1 MAYCQLPMET
11 GWNTME
17 PREGNVWTSLNMAP
31 SQRITLESP
40 MNLTTGL
47 WELLAKIRWALPEIS
62 RYSTSVSR
70 NHGWSDWWE

>member
-11 GWNTME
+11 GWNTIE

-40 MNLTTGL
+40 MNLVKHINSSPLKRTGYQRDCIGL
-47 WELLAKIRWALPEIS
+47 HMQLLNVDLNRKS
-62 RYSTSVSR
+62 
-70 NHGWSDWWE
+70 